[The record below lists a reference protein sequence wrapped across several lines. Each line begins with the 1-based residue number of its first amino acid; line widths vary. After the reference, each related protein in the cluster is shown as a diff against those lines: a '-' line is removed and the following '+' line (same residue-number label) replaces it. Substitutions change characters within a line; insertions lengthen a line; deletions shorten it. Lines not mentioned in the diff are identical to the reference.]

1 MTEHAERDQR
11 TLKQTRAWGRNP
23 SEAAAGHSGEK
34 QYEALLWTSSS
45 RTRDTCKINR
55 ACAGMRSII
64 SPMRVGQACHSSEH
78 GISFTEVAGPWA
90 GWVAKSNCNFLR
102 EVTARRAGH
111 DSHYAVG
118 GSLTCVMIIFVVYTL
133 PL

>member
-34 QYEALLWTSSS
+34 QYEALLWIPARLTGH
-45 RTRDTCKINR
+45 
-55 ACAGMRSII
+55 AAGMRLVI
-64 SPMRVGQACHSSEH
+64 SPMRVGQTCHSSEH
-78 GISFTEVAGPWA
+78 GIRFTGVAEPWA